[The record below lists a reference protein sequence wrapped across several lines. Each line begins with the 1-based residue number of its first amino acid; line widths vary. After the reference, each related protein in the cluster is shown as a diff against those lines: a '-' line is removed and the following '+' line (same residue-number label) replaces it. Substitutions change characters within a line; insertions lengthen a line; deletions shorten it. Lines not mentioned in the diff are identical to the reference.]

1 MRQVEFESANREKV
15 AIVRK
20 IKGSAMTI
28 KVHIID
34 ASKAS
39 LVMSSEVFKDKIPG
53 SIVSYSLTAK
63 EGLLHLQSRVDQEM
77 PTAVVV
83 DFNLPD
89 ADGVSLTK
97 ELRKFY
103 NGPIFI
109 TAHPDAIIDLA
120 VSEELFFYHD
130 ACCWIPKPVRFDV
143 LEKRIEQFIINRHRI
158 LKRFD
163 VNYPTLLIGKGEG
176 RGKRAPKFDGRLL
189 NISIGGVCMA
199 VNNPG
204 KLKRDEEFMITLGV
218 PSGSLQ
224 GATAISVLK
233 PVITAAKIG
242 ITVAARKSP
251 QKSDVKAQPKLTLA
265 AKKKAL
271 DDKKTKGRPHGGAR
285 SGASAV
291 QAEEAVAPAP
301 NPFAN
306 LDLKNL
312 QEYKIKATVAWSS
325 DGGRMVGLKFAKIPE
340 SQRRNLESFLKGL
353 SA

>member
-1 MRQVEFESANREKV
+1 
-15 AIVRK
+15 
-20 IKGSAMTI
+20 MTI

-63 EGLLHLQSRVDQEM
+63 EGLAHLQSRVDQDT

-89 ADGVSLTK
+89 ADGVTLTK

-109 TAHPDAIIDLA
+109 TAHPDKIIDLA
-120 VSEELFFYHD
+120 VNEELFFYHD

-143 LEKRIEQFIINRHRI
+143 LEKRIEQFVINRHRI

-163 VNYPTLLIGKGEG
+163 VNYPTLLTGKGEG
-176 RGKRAPKFDGRLL
+176 RGKRAPKFDGRLI

-204 KLKRDEEFMITLGV
+204 KLLRDEEFIVTLGV

-224 GATAISVLK
+224 GATAVAVLK
-233 PVITAAKIG
+233 PVINAVKQGLSAAAKQASASAKKSG
-242 ITVAARKSP
+242 KPVANLSA
-251 QKSDVKAQPKLTLA
+251 A

-271 DDKKTKGRPHGGAR
+271 VDKKLKGRGADSGR
-285 SGASAV
+285 SGASA
-291 QAEEAVAPAP
+291 APVEQSATP
-301 NPFAN
+301 AQNPFGD

-312 QEYKIKATVAWSS
+312 QEYKIKAPVAWSS
-325 DGGRMVGLKFAKIPE
+325 DGGRMIGLKFAKIPE
-340 SQRRNLESFLKGL
+340 SQRKNLESFLKGL

>member
-1 MRQVEFESANREKV
+1 
-15 AIVRK
+15 
-20 IKGSAMTI
+20 MTI

-63 EGLLHLQSRVDQEM
+63 EGLVHLQSRSDQDT

-89 ADGVSLTK
+89 ADGVTLTK

-103 NGPIFI
+103 NGPIFL
-109 TAHPDAIIDLA
+109 TAHPDKIVDLA

-143 LEKRIEQFIINRHRI
+143 LEKRIEQFVINRHRI

-163 VNYPTLLIGKGEG
+163 VNYPTLLTGKGEG
-176 RGKRAPKFDGRLL
+176 RGKRAPKFDGRLV

-204 KLKRDEEFMITLGV
+204 KLRRDEEFVVTLGV

-224 GATAISVLK
+224 GATAVSVLK
-233 PVITAAKIG
+233 PVIHAVKLGLASAAKKALVVPG
-242 ITVAARKSP
+242 KSVKQMAKLTAAARK
-251 QKSDVKAQPKLTLA
+251 KTNL
-265 AKKKAL
+265 
-271 DDKKTKGRPHGGAR
+271 DKKTKGRAVDAGR
-285 SGASAV
+285 SGAAAAQV
-291 QAEEAVAPAP
+291 EQAIAPAA
-301 NPFAN
+301 NPFGD

-340 SQRRNLESFLKGL
+340 SQRKNLESFLKGL

>member
-1 MRQVEFESANREKV
+1 MS
-15 AIVRK
+15 
-20 IKGSAMTI
+20 I

-34 ASKAS
+34 ATKAS

-53 SIVSYSLTAK
+53 SVVSYSLTAK
-63 EGLLHLQSRVDQEM
+63 EGLLHLQSRTEQDT
-77 PTAVVV
+77 PAAVVV

-89 ADGVSLTK
+89 ADGVTLTK

-109 TAHPDAIIDLA
+109 TAHPDKMIDLA
-120 VSEELFFYHD
+120 VEEELFHYHD
-130 ACCWIPKPVRFDV
+130 ACCWIPKPVRFEV
-143 LEKRIEQFIINRHRI
+143 LEKRIEQFVINRHRI

-176 RGKRAPKFDGRLL
+176 RGKRAPKFDGHLV

-199 VNNPG
+199 VNSPA
-204 KLKRDEEFMITLGV
+204 KLRRDEEFLVTLGV

-233 PVITAAKIG
+233 PVISAAKLG
-242 ITVAARKSP
+242 LKDLLNKNTASAQNTKLSAKITA
-251 QKSDVKAQPKLTLA
+251 A
-265 AKKKAL
+265 AKKKSITE
-271 DDKKTKGRPHGGAR
+271 KKSKNTGAKGAR
-285 SGASAV
+285 AGANLAV
-291 QAEEAVAPAP
+291 EEDSTAPLQS
-301 NPFAN
+301 PFNN

-325 DGGRMVGLKFAKIPE
+325 DGGRMVGLRFAKIPE
-340 SQRRNLESFLKGL
+340 SQRKNLEVFLRGISPL
-353 SA
+353 GESEL

>member
-1 MRQVEFESANREKV
+1 
-15 AIVRK
+15 
-20 IKGSAMTI
+20 MTI

-53 SIVSYSLTAK
+53 SVVSYSLTAK
-63 EGLLHLQSRVDQEM
+63 EGLLHLQSRAEQDT

-89 ADGVSLTK
+89 ADGVTLTK

-109 TAHPDAIIDLA
+109 TAHPDKIVDLA

-143 LEKRIEQFIINRHRI
+143 LEKRIEQFVINRHRI

-163 VNYPTLLIGKGEG
+163 VNYPTLIVGKGEG

-199 VNNPG
+199 VNNPA
-204 KLKRDEEFMITLGV
+204 KLRRDEEFVITVGV

-224 GATAISVLK
+224 GATAVSVLK
-233 PVITAAKIG
+233 PVISAAKQG
-242 ITVAARKSP
+242 VSAAENKLQAAASKSGK
-251 QKSDVKAQPKLTLA
+251 QVTKLSAA
-265 AKKKAL
+265 AKKKATG
-271 DDKKTKGRPHGGAR
+271 DKKSKSVSPDSRR
-285 SGASAV
+285 SGASAGKV
-291 QAEEAVAPAP
+291 EQVAVPVV
-301 NPFAN
+301 NPFGD

-325 DGGRMVGLKFAKIPE
+325 DGGRMIGLKFAKIPE
-340 SQRRNLESFLKGL
+340 SQRKNLETFLRGL

>member
-1 MRQVEFESANREKV
+1 
-15 AIVRK
+15 
-20 IKGSAMTI
+20 MTI

-63 EGLLHLQSRVDQEM
+63 EGLAHLQSRVDQDT

-89 ADGVSLTK
+89 ADGVTLTK

-109 TAHPDAIIDLA
+109 TAHPDKIIDLA
-120 VSEELFFYHD
+120 VNEELFFYHD

-143 LEKRIEQFIINRHRI
+143 LEKRIEQFVINRHRI

-163 VNYPTLLIGKGEG
+163 VNYPTLLTGKGEG
-176 RGKRAPKFDGRLL
+176 RGKRAPKFDGRLI

-204 KLKRDEEFMITLGV
+204 KLLRDEEFVVTLGV

-224 GATAISVLK
+224 GATAVAVLK
-233 PVITAAKIG
+233 PVINAVKQGLLVAAKQASASAKKSG
-242 ITVAARKSP
+242 KPVANLSA
-251 QKSDVKAQPKLTLA
+251 A

-271 DDKKTKGRPHGGAR
+271 VDKKLKGRGADSGR
-285 SGASAV
+285 SGAS
-291 QAEEAVAPAP
+291 VAPVEQSAAP
-301 NPFAN
+301 AQNPFGD

-325 DGGRMVGLKFAKIPE
+325 DGGRMIGLKFAKIPE
-340 SQRRNLESFLKGL
+340 SQRKNLESFLKGL

>member
-1 MRQVEFESANREKV
+1 
-15 AIVRK
+15 
-20 IKGSAMTI
+20 MTI

-63 EGLLHLQSRVDQEM
+63 EGLAHLQSRADQDT

-89 ADGVSLTK
+89 ADGVTLTK

-109 TAHPDAIIDLA
+109 TAHPDKIIDLA
-120 VSEELFFYHD
+120 VNEELFFYHD

-143 LEKRIEQFIINRHRI
+143 LEKRIEQFVINRHRI

-163 VNYPTLLIGKGEG
+163 VNYPTLLTGKGEG
-176 RGKRAPKFDGRLL
+176 RGKRAPKFDGRLI

-204 KLKRDEEFMITLGV
+204 KLRRDEEFIVTLGV

-224 GATAISVLK
+224 GATAVAVLK
-233 PVITAAKIG
+233 PVINAVKQGLSAAAKQA
-242 ITVAARKSP
+242 VAFAKR
-251 QKSDVKAQPKLTLA
+251 SDKPVANLSAA

-271 DDKKTKGRPHGGAR
+271 SNKKLKGRAADSGR
-285 SGASAV
+285 SGASAAQV
-291 QAEEAVAPAP
+291 EQVAAPAQ
-301 NPFAN
+301 NPFGD

-312 QEYKIKATVAWSS
+312 QEYKIKATVAWCS

-340 SQRRNLESFLKGL
+340 SQRKNLESFLKGL

>member
-1 MRQVEFESANREKV
+1 
-15 AIVRK
+15 
-20 IKGSAMTI
+20 MTI

-63 EGLLHLQSRVDQEM
+63 EGLAHLQSRADQDT

-89 ADGVSLTK
+89 ADGVTLTK

-109 TAHPDAIIDLA
+109 TAHPDKIIDLA
-120 VSEELFFYHD
+120 VNEELFFYHD

-143 LEKRIEQFIINRHRI
+143 LEKRIEQFVINRHRI

-163 VNYPTLLIGKGEG
+163 VNYPTLLTGKGEG
-176 RGKRAPKFDGRLL
+176 RGKRAPKFDGRLI

-204 KLKRDEEFMITLGV
+204 KLRRDEEFIVTLGV

-224 GATAISVLK
+224 GATAVAVLK
-233 PVITAAKIG
+233 PVINAVKQGLSAAAKQA
-242 ITVAARKSP
+242 VAFAKR
-251 QKSDVKAQPKLTLA
+251 SDKPVANLSVA

-271 DDKKTKGRPHGGAR
+271 SNKKLKGRAADSGR
-285 SGASAV
+285 SGASAAQV
-291 QAEEAVAPAP
+291 EQVAAPAQ
-301 NPFAN
+301 NPFGD

-312 QEYKIKATVAWSS
+312 QEYKIKATVAWCS

-340 SQRRNLESFLKGL
+340 SQRKNLESFLKGL

>member
-1 MRQVEFESANREKV
+1 
-15 AIVRK
+15 
-20 IKGSAMTI
+20 MTI

-63 EGLLHLQSRVDQEM
+63 EGLAHLQSRVDQDT

-89 ADGVSLTK
+89 ADGVTLTK

-109 TAHPDAIIDLA
+109 TAHPDKIIDLA
-120 VSEELFFYHD
+120 VNEELFFYHD

-143 LEKRIEQFIINRHRI
+143 LEKRIEQFVINRHRI

-163 VNYPTLLIGKGEG
+163 VNYPTLLTGKGEG
-176 RGKRAPKFDGRLL
+176 RGKRAPKFDGRLI

-204 KLKRDEEFMITLGV
+204 KLLRDEEFIVTLGV

-224 GATAISVLK
+224 GATAVAVLK
-233 PVITAAKIG
+233 PVINAVKQGLSAAAKQASASAKKSG
-242 ITVAARKSP
+242 KPVANLSA
-251 QKSDVKAQPKLTLA
+251 A

-271 DDKKTKGRPHGGAR
+271 SNKKLKGRGADSGR
-285 SGASAV
+285 SGASAAPV
-291 QAEEAVAPAP
+291 EQSAAPAQ
-301 NPFAN
+301 NPFGD

-325 DGGRMVGLKFAKIPE
+325 DGGRMIGLKFAKIPE
-340 SQRRNLESFLKGL
+340 SQRKNLESFLKGL